1 MKHKYKKAK
10 GKSNKIIL
18 TDEYI
23 RDAIIA
29 TACHAFIDDKLG
41 AHGLLSVVLY
51 SCKGTDALQRLMHK
65 K

>member
-1 MKHKYKKAK
+1 MAKKK
-10 GKSNKIIL
+10 LPIVS
-18 TDEYI
+18 DEMV
-23 RDAIIA
+23 RDAIIS

-51 SCKGTDALQRLMHK
+51 SCKGTDALQRLVHK

>member
-1 MKHKYKKAK
+1 MDMVTKKK
-10 GKSNKIIL
+10 LKIL
-18 TDEYI
+18 QDEDI

-29 TACHAFIDDKLG
+29 VACHAFIDEKLG

-51 SCKGTDALQRLMHK
+51 SCKGLDVLQRLVHK

>member
-1 MKHKYKKAK
+1 MTKVK
-10 GKSNKIIL
+10 GKSNLPIVS
-18 TDEYI
+18 DEMV

-51 SCKGTDALQRLMHK
+51 TCKGTDALQRMVHK
-65 K
+65 KK

>member
-1 MKHKYKKAK
+1 MPKAT
-10 GKSNKIIL
+10 GKSKKVIL

-51 SCKGTDALQRLMHK
+51 SCKGTDALQRMVYK